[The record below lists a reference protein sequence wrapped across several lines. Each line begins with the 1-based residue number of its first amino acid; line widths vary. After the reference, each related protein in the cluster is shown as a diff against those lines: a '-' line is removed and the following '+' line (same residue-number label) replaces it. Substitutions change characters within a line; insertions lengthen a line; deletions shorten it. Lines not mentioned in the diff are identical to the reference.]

1 MLAMMIFDTLRSI
14 TLTFLRIKPK
24 AKQTRTSSEDINI
37 DRDKSLAEVNEN
49 GFSSTFKISQ
59 ERINRL
65 IA

>member
-1 MLAMMIFDTLRSI
+1 MIFDTLRSI

-37 DRDKSLAEVNEN
+37 DRDKSLAEINEN

>member
-1 MLAMMIFDTLRSI
+1 MIFDTLRSI

-59 ERINRL
+59 ERINKL